1 MAHAAHELALE
12 AVIADEIRAHR
23 GRQAAIGMRELA
35 AACGVE
41 TRFLQRIVKHLIEDH
56 GEPIGSSTV
65 KPTGYYWLDDPDD
78 VAASVRQLEH
88 RLVSLAVRIARLRKT
103 SVEAVFGQLNLGV

>member
-12 AVIADEIRAHR
+12 VVIADEIRQRR
-23 GRQAAIGMRELA
+23 GREAAIGMRELA
-35 AACGVE
+35 AACGVNSRLVQ
-41 TRFLQRIVKHLIEDH
+41 RFVKHLIEAH

-65 KPTGYYWLDDPDD
+65 KPTGYYWLDHPDD
-78 VAASVRQLEH
+78 VAAAVRQLEH
-88 RLVSLAVRIARLRKT
+88 RLVSLAVRIARLKKT